1 MNEQEIIPPEV
12 DAPMEDAAMPVVP
25 MKHIIGLVAKGI
37 STDGTSACLRFAV
50 AGATPDDRPDQID
63 LTLPIDQLT
72 WLATI
77 VHELRMEGAKRFGEK
92 TFQGQQKEML
102 HFTPRV
108 EVGHTDQTMLV
119 EATGLPLSKHVMLVF
134 NPDEPTR
141 TVYALPNILGMEL
154 SDILKH
160 DISPRLSGE
169 DRRKVVEAA
178 KQRARSTQQIIRPPG
193 LVS

>member
-1 MNEQEIIPPEV
+1 MSEQEIIPPEV
-12 DAPMEDAAMPVVP
+12 DAPMADAAMPVVP
-25 MKHIIGLVAKGI
+25 MKHIIGLVAKSI
-37 STDGTSACLRFAV
+37 STDGTAACLRFAV

-72 WLATI
+72 WLAAI
-77 VHELRMEGAKRFGEK
+77 VHELRLEGVRRFGEK
-92 TFQGQQKEML
+92 AFAGQQKEML

-169 DRRKVVEAA
+169 DRRKIVEAA
-178 KQRARSTQQIIRPPG
+178 KHRARGTQQIIRPPG